1 MFLNEYKLCLIS
13 LFLLPGLLENVKDF
27 NFSDVFI
34 YRAKLA
40 DSTDIKLTGHKLL
53 EIVLIAFILNFF
65 LNKFS
70 NIFMLIFEV
79 NYYKCW

>member
-1 MFLNEYKLCLIS
+1 MFLNEYKLRLIS

-40 DSTDIKLTGHKLL
+40 DSTDIKLIDH
-53 EIVLIAFILNFF
+53 
-65 LNKFS
+65 
-70 NIFMLIFEV
+70 
-79 NYYKCW
+79 